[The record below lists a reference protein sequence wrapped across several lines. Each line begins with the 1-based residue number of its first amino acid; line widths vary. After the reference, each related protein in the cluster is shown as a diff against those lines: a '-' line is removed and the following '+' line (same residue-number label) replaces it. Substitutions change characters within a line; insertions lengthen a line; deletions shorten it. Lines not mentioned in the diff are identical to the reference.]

1 MQNEIPKC
9 DGEES
14 TASGDAWEGSTE
26 GLRVPAHEV
35 CVRSDSTQ
43 LSERTQSM
51 QLHYSPKVRTAALR
65 GTVPETY
72 NGSSYVFC
80 SKDVGNILGQLC
92 KQKLLVG
99 AIADRTDSDNF
110 GNTLAVSRRY
120 HEKENHKFPHT
131 HKKKRPRQCITKT
144 TSQLRMNGEKGLLLP
159 NNKHPAQQVLCSTWV
174 CHLCSSRTRDPVSLF
189 DIYVIYSNT
198 CLLSAAHRLTALRVP
213 LPEVQLAR
221 QPQAKCWAPCFAMH
235 TEITAG
241 MC

>member
-1 MQNEIPKC
+1 MHFSDSGHNLPRLSISSLFSCACIYNHRVKNEILKCCSSLTNQPGEPDSHHDLLKAVVKMQNEIPKC

-72 NGSSYVFC
+72 NGSSCVFC

-174 CHLCSSRTRDPVSLF
+174 CHLCS
-189 DIYVIYSNT
+189 
-198 CLLSAAHRLTALRVP
+198 
-213 LPEVQLAR
+213 
-221 QPQAKCWAPCFAMH
+221 
-235 TEITAG
+235 
-241 MC
+241 